1 MKSIESELAIAED
14 DLTHIR
20 VLVRDKIRDTKDYDL
35 EEVDAKLFELENKIS
50 LIRMKWNIGDR
61 HHA

>member
-1 MKSIESELAIAED
+1 MKSIEEELRIAED
-14 DLTHIR
+14 DLARIR
-20 VLVRDKIRDTKDYDL
+20 VLVREKLHNTPDYDL
-35 EEVDAKLFELENKIS
+35 EEVDKQLFELENKVS